1 MIAEE
6 FILPPGDGGIA
17 CLSQS
22 SVGELALMVQI
33 KESPHAD
40 QPGPDPGFSVDPLTN
55 LYHLQTAGI

>member
-6 FILPPGDGGIA
+6 LILHPGDGSIA

-22 SVGELALMVQI
+22 SVGELALVVQI
-33 KESPHAD
+33 RESPHAD

-55 LYHLQTAGI
+55 L